1 MIIGEE
7 LKTSFQLN
15 SGFKNFR
22 KTISLFISWMSKQL
36 HKNELSIFFLVE
48 MILESFVAFMGL
60 HMYLRRECLD
70 GMGGIIIVG
79 RSLVKD
85 CLKE

>member
-1 MIIGEE
+1 M
-7 LKTSFQLN
+7 FRQLD
-15 SGFKNFR
+15 
-22 KTISLFISWMSKQL
+22 
-36 HKNELSIFFLVE
+36 KNELSIFFLVE
-48 MILESFVAFMGL
+48 IILESFAAFMGL

-79 RSLVKD
+79 RSLVRD